1 MTPEFHVLA
10 GPNGIGKTTGYDLIV
25 PKHVSYINADLIAK
39 EIKAK
44 AGGLNVMDIA
54 NAEAARYFFE
64 RLAKRE
70 TFGFETNLCDLETYK
85 SLQAAQALG
94 YRIIIYFINTDDVD
108 LCINRV
114 LLRVQQGGH
123 YVNPETVRSRYTTGL
138 ALLKYYKDFPDI
150 LMLIDNSAGE
160 LVWQAEL
167 HAGKIIYVAHPVNPG
182 LRMSCNNK
190 KPWTKLPLNQLKK
203 SESPIKKERAFDQL
217 QARALITDNLPLT

>member
-1 MTPEFHVLA
+1 MTPELHVLA

-85 SLQAAQALG
+85 SLQAAQALA

-167 HAGKIIYVAHPVNPG
+167 HAGKIIYVAP
-182 LRMSCNNK
+182 SC
-190 KPWTKLPLNQLKK
+190 KPWAADVMQQQKAVDKTSPQSIEEIRKSYKK
-203 SESPIKKERAFDQL
+203 GKSL
-217 QARALITDNLPLT
+217 